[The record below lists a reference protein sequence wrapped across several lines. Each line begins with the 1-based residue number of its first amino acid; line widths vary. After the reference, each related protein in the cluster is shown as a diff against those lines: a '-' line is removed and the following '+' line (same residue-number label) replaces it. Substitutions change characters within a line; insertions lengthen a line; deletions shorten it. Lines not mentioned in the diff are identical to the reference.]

1 MAISNNIPSKL
12 KIGLVFDDSLDK
24 PDGVQQ
30 YVLSIGEWLRTQ
42 GHDVHYLV
50 GETKRTD
57 LKNLHSLSRNLNVKF
72 NGNRMS
78 MPLPTSSHK
87 LKEFLDQQKFDIL
100 HVQLPYSPFLAHRII
115 KAAGQQVAIV
125 GTFHIFAEGW
135 AAIVGTKLLRIWL
148 SKSLKRFDHIVSVS
162 QAAAA
167 FASKNFR
174 VETKV
179 LPNVIDYDR
188 FALAPALEK
197 YNDDVLN
204 ILFLGRLVPRKGC
217 QVLLEAVNLIKID
230 STLPKFRVLICGKG
244 PLAAKLSNYVSDN
257 GMTDLV
263 EFIGFVSEEAK
274 PSYYASSDISIFP
287 SSGGESFGIVLLE
300 AMASGQ
306 AEVLAGD
313 NPGYRSVMAE
323 SNNQL
328 FDPLN
333 VDGLAIRLRNSLLDV
348 VSRNRSKTWGQAY
361 SKTFDTKLI
370 GAKLINIYQEALRK
384 RFGQ

>member
-30 YVLSIGEWLRTQ
+30 YVLSIGQWLGAQ
-42 GHDVHYLV
+42 GYDVHYLV

-57 LKNLHSLSRNLNVKF
+57 LKNLHSLSRNLNAKF

-78 MPLPTSSHK
+78 IPLPTSSNR
-87 LKEFLDQQKFDIL
+87 LKEFLDQQQFDIL

-115 KAAGQQVAIV
+115 KAAGKKVAII

-135 AAIVGTKLLRIWL
+135 PAIIGTKLLRIWL
-148 SKSLKRFDHIVSVS
+148 SKSLLRFDHIVSVS
-162 QAAAA
+162 KAAAD
-167 FASKNFR
+167 FASQNFGI
-174 VETKV
+174 ETEV

-188 FALAPALEK
+188 FALSTPLEK
-197 YNDDVLN
+197 YDDQILN

-230 STLPKFRVLICGKG
+230 NTLPKFRVIICGKG
-244 PLAAKLSNYVSDN
+244 PLAIKLSNYVDN
-257 GMTDLV
+257 NGLKNLV
-263 EFIGFVSEEAK
+263 EFVGFVSEESK
-274 PSYYASSDISIFP
+274 PRYYASSDISVFP

-313 NPGYRSVMAE
+313 NPGYRSVMTE

-328 FDPLN
+328 FEPLD
-333 VDGLAIRLRNSLLDV
+333 VEGLAIRLRNSLLDV
-348 VSRNRSKTWGQAY
+348 ESRDRSKAWGQAY

-370 GAKLINIYQEALRK
+370 GTKLINIYQEALRK